1 MIWLISS
8 SHPMI
13 KVDLHS
19 HSTISDGLMTPTALV
34 CHAAKQGVHVLGL
47 TDHDDVAG
55 IAEAKVAAA
64 QNNITVIAGTEISV
78 TWRNRTLHILG
89 LRIDPQHPILQQ
101 GLARIRESRY
111 SRAQGIA
118 DELSKIGIL
127 NSLEGAQQHA
137 SEGII
142 SRTHFARFLI
152 ADGHAKDMKTV
163 FKRYLVKGK
172 PGYVPHV
179 WASLEEA
186 LGWILAAGG
195 LPVVAHPG
203 RYDLGR
209 TLMHQLLD
217 EFKQGGGAG
226 IEVVSGSHHPD
237 QYGQFADLAQQYG
250 LLASRGSDYHGPG
263 HSYMDMGRLPDLP
276 RQCQPVWWD
285 WDEVHALAA

>member
-1 MIWLISS
+1 
-8 SHPMI
+8 MI

-34 CHAAKQGVHVLGL
+34 CHAAKQGVQVLSL

-55 IAEAKVAAA
+55 IAEARMAAA
-64 QNNITVIAGTEISV
+64 QNNITLIAGTEISV

-89 LRIDPQHPILQQ
+89 LRIDPQHLPLQQ
-101 GLARIRESRY
+101 GLAQIRESRY
-111 SRAQGIA
+111 ARAQGIA
-118 DELSKIGIL
+118 NELSKIDIA
-127 NSLEGAQQHA
+127 NSLEGAQA
-137 SEGII
+137 YATKGVI

-152 ADGHAKDMKTV
+152 AQGHAKDMKTV

-172 PGYVPHV
+172 PGYVPHLWV
-179 WASLEEA
+179 SLEQA
-186 LGWILAAGG
+186 LAWILGAGG
-195 LPVVAHPG
+195 LPVIAHPG

-217 EFKQGGGAG
+217 EFKRGGGAG

-237 QYGQFADLAQQYG
+237 QYGQFADLAQQYA
-250 LLASRGSDYHGPG
+250 LLSSRGSDYHGPG

-276 RQCQPVWWD
+276 SRCQPVWHD
-285 WDEVHALAA
+285 WEEVRALAA

>member
-1 MIWLISS
+1 MICLISFPL
-8 SHPMI
+8 PMI

-34 CHAAKQGVHVLGL
+34 CHAAKQGVQVLGL

-55 IAEAKVAAA
+55 IDEARTAAA
-64 QNNITVIAGTEISV
+64 QVNITLIAGTEISV

-89 LRIDPQHPILQQ
+89 LRIDPQSPDLVQ
-101 GLARIRESRY
+101 GLQRVRLSRY
-111 SRAQGIA
+111 TRAASIA

-127 NSLEGAQQHA
+127 NSLEGAQTYA
-137 SEGII
+137 SEGVI

-152 ADGHAKDMKTV
+152 ANGHAKDMKTV

-172 PGYVPHV
+172 PGYVPHL
-179 WASLEEA
+179 WPTLDEA
-186 LGWILAAGG
+186 LGWILVAGG
-195 LPVVAHPG
+195 LPVIAHPG

-209 TLMHQLLD
+209 TLIHQLLD
-217 EFKQGGGAG
+217 EFKNGGGAG

-237 QYGQFADLAQQYG
+237 QYGQYAELARQYA
-250 LLASRGSDYHGPG
+250 LLSSRGSDYHGPG

-276 RQCQPVWWD
+276 SQCQPVWRD
-285 WDEVHALAA
+285 WDEVSALAA